1 MEIKF
6 NNRQELKRYLD
17 YLEGVEIEGI
27 LKYDCINNY
36 YGRENYM
43 DLFLDK
49 IFNQDYIDMF
59 SFTDLDDNEKISKL
73 LWGIWIEDEE
83 KRLNE
88 LYKYDYNSYIIW
100 FKFTQCFEECFT
112 TNWEEERKEKEKLEK
127 EYKRKLEKLERE
139 YKKEI
144 KELNKR
150 YNK

>member
-6 NNRQELKRYLD
+6 NNRQELKKYLD
-17 YLEGVEIEGI
+17 YLEDVEIEDT
-27 LKYDCINNY
+27 LKNNHINNY

-49 IFNQDYIDMF
+49 IFNRDYIDMF
-59 SFTDLDDNEKISKL
+59 SFADLVDNEKISKL
-73 LWGIWIEDEE
+73 LWGIWIEDGE
-83 KRLNE
+83 KWIDE
-88 LYKYDYNSYIIW
+88 LYDYEYSVW
-100 FKFTQCFEECFT
+100 LKLTQCFKECFS

-127 EYKRKLEKLERE
+127 EYKRKLEGLERE
-139 YKKEI
+139 YKKEV

>member
-17 YLEGVEIEGI
+17 YLEGVEIEDT
-27 LKYDCINNY
+27 LKNDHINNY

-49 IFNQDYIDMF
+49 IFNRDYIDMF
-59 SFTDLDDNEKISKL
+59 SFEDLVDNEKISKL
-73 LWGIWIEDEE
+73 LWEIWIGDGE
-83 KRLNE
+83 KRLYE
-88 LYKYDYNSYIIW
+88 LELYDYNSYGVW
-100 FKFTQCFEECFT
+100 LKLTQCFKECFS
-112 TNWEEERKEKEKLEK
+112 TNWKEERKEKEKLEK
-127 EYKRKLEKLERE
+127 EYKRKLEELERE

>member
-6 NNRQELKRYLD
+6 NNRQELKKYLD
-17 YLEGVEIEGI
+17 YLEDVEVEGI
-27 LKYDCINNY
+27 LRYNCITNY

-49 IFNQDYIDMF
+49 IFNRDYIDMF
-59 SFTDLDDNEKISKL
+59 SFADFGNNEKISKL
-73 LWGIWIEDEE
+73 LWGIWMEDGE
-83 KRLNE
+83 KRIDE
-88 LYKYDYNSYIIW
+88 LYDYDYSMW
-100 FKFTQCFEECFT
+100 LKFTQCFKKCFSAE
-112 TNWEEERKEKEKLEK
+112 WEEGRKEKEKLEE
-127 EYKRKLEKLERE
+127 EYKRKLKELERE